1 MRLMLGLLMNVH
13 EAPQRGWSR
22 SRDPRSSWI
31 ARTAVRVGAQ
41 PFATVRRRERRATFG
56 IEIRLGLTDRADDIQ
71 PQRRARKNAPPRD
84 SSTTANANVAI
95 AATVRR
101 AAAPTRRHRSH
112 ASPSA
117 SSATRVVLDDRQ
129 LGEMVELHRGAKHP
143 PRRRHEAELDLT
155 AAAVGHGCRG
165 FPTTRG

>member
-1 MRLMLGLLMNVH
+1 MLGLLMNVH

-101 AAAPTRRHRSH
+101 AAAPTRDIDHTLPQARRARHVLYWTIG
-112 ASPSA
+112 
-117 SSATRVVLDDRQ
+117 SSARWSSCTAVPNIPRAGGTRPSLISRLRQ
-129 LGEMVELHRGAKHP
+129 
-143 PRRRHEAELDLT
+143 
-155 AAAVGHGCRG
+155 
-165 FPTTRG
+165 